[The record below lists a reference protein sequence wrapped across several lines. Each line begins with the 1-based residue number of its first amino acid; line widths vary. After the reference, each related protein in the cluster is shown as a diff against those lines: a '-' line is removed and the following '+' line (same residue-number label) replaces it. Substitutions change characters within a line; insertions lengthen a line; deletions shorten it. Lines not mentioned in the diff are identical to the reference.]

1 MCGPPQTTELEDLLE
16 DLQNGAQQQQQQQQQ
31 FGGPPPARRAAIPS
45 SSSSAP
51 AAGSSADKPAIIS
64 TMVQMSDSS
73 SSPPSQHRG
82 FPPISPA
89 STQTRA
95 ASTPQSAYRTCSNGV
110 CLLLTQQALMVPEQF
125 STLLQLGAHL
135 WTAGWALFPMLAG
148 PSSLSTE
155 AMAPTL
161 YCSSSKA

>member
-16 DLQNGAQQQQQQQQQ
+16 DLQNGAQQQQQQQQ

-64 TMVQMSDSS
+64 TMVQMSDSN